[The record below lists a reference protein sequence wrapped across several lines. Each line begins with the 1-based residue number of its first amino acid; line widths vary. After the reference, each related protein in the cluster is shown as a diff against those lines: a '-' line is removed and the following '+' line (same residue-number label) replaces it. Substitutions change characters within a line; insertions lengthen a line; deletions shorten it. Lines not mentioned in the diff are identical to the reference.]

1 VNNDKTILYRRPAFG
16 FAHSLFFFHLF
27 AWGNVA

>member
-16 FAHSLFFFHLF
+16 FAHSLFFHLF